1 MGLSF
6 EINDNLPESIVGYFQ
21 AEYTHLSVAITV
33 AFGHTGCG
41 LSLVGAAQA
50 LDFVPLFG
58 DAITW

>member
-21 AEYTHLSVAITV
+21 AEYTHLSVV
-33 AFGHTGCG
+33 A
-41 LSLVGAAQA
+41 AAQA